1 MALIMK
7 IFWKIINQKRFKQII
22 WVALQSCPF
31 SFFILNFLKIYLNY
45 NKQKLHS
52 FRNAA
57 LLTCYFSENASQ
69 KVLFTTLSRINFISV
84 KFLDMF

>member
-7 IFWKIINQKRFKQII
+7 IFWKIINQKRFKQNMGSSTK
-22 WVALQSCPF
+22 LPF
-31 SFFILNFLKIYLNY
+31 FFILNFLKIYLNY

-57 LLTCYFSENASQ
+57 FCYYVTFQKTLHKKSYSPPYHAS
-69 KVLFTTLSRINFISV
+69 ISYP
-84 KFLDMF
+84 